1 VFRFGGQL
9 WWEIPFGPLM
19 PNMEHFFGEVARGR
33 LLDQLAL
40 GLPCEWREVR
50 TADRE
55 SRERFLLSTKTTME
69 ARAQNIR
76 NNVLIVDDQLFVR
89 GGEPLWIGNQSST
102 KLDRRTAELVNSGI
116 EIGKLIHVDPFPPFH
131 SDDPDQGQLQV
142 GSLERLVPP
151 SDFTLSK

>member
-1 VFRFGGQL
+1 MPDIDEVSVRVYYAYRENFIPYRCRKTRTRWYADQTISSVRSIPRSQFEPAFSITCLRFRHHRTRQPWTVEVFRFGGQL

-69 ARAQNIR
+69 ARAKISETT
-76 NNVLIVDDQLFVR
+76 F
-89 GGEPLWIGNQSST
+89 
-102 KLDRRTAELVNSGI
+102 
-116 EIGKLIHVDPFPPFH
+116 
-131 SDDPDQGQLQV
+131 
-142 GSLERLVPP
+142 
-151 SDFTLSK
+151 